1 MVLVTVL
8 RRFRDFASNCDR
20 IAGEQFEATEKRAEY
35 IDAKLPGYI
44 TFVPVTEE
52 SEPEASEE
60 ADLAKLTVAALKALA
75 AERGIDIPKGTKKAQ
90 LIALL
95 EE

>member
-8 RRFRDFASNCDR
+8 RRFADFSAKCDR
-20 IAGEQFEATEKRAEY
+20 SVGEQFEATEKRAEY

-44 TFVPVTEE
+44 TF
-52 SEPEASEE
+52 EPIEDGHEQE
-60 ADLAKLTVAALKALA
+60 ADESADLSKLTVAALKALA
-75 AERGIDIPKGTKKAQ
+75 AERGVDVPRGAKKAQ
-90 LIALL
+90 LIELL